1 MYRKTFA
8 TDLVELFLSLDSRDV
23 DETAFLEILSE
34 KGWGSLVEKLKEIK
48 KSDAVDKVE
57 KLVEQLNFWNCNI
70 NFD

>member
-1 MYRKTFA
+1 M
-8 TDLVELFLSLDSRDV
+8 
-23 DETAFLEILSE
+23 
-34 KGWGSLVEKLKEIK
+34 EKLKEIK